1 MLTGSQRHH
10 TEGAMAEE
18 VGRRAERHNTTR
30 FVKGTNVKKPSNFEG
45 TGLIA
50 IFKHPLSVFM
60 LCVPFGIWSYYARW
74 NAAYTFW
81 LNFFAMLPMAKILGD
96 ITEESGDSNEL
107 AAGLRN
113 DLLAG
118 LINATFGNA
127 VEMVIT
133 VQTLRGGLYA
143 VVKATLLGMAL
154 RGSVLS
160 NVLLVLGMSF
170 LFGGLAPYIN
180 SEKICKLS
188 MNRLRKDQLSM
199 RISEQIIFRLAE
211 VWTGDAHAHISYLQA
226 KVNTS
231 MLLLSCLSFT
241 LAGRTQR
248 VTVFG
253 TMMAGQ
259 YEMDSESL
267 EEVMLP
273 VTCSIIIISAYGAYI
288 VFQLFTHRTVE
299 SSGRHS
305 HSCHRR
311 TSLIFFVSRQVLLF
325 VMTAVVAFCS
335 DLLVDSIESMTA
347 DAHMGE
353 HFIGIIL
360 LPIVGN
366 ACEHAAAVRFAMQD
380 TAWPLTFFSS
390 DFSQCRKAESR
401 SLYSVLLGFY
411 SLHSLYCMFFIH
423 FDSTSV
429 LSWNF
434 CALQDKPGLSIGI
447 AVGSSTWQIALFVVP
462 FAVLV
467 GWCIDR
473 PMDLNFGAL
482 NVTVPR
488 GGENRHFHTNKKH
501 KVEQ

>member
-1 MLTGSQRHH
+1 MV
-10 TEGAMAEE
+10 EE
-18 VGRRAERHNTTR
+18 VARRGERHNTTR

-50 IFKHPLSVFM
+50 IFKHPLSIFL
-60 LCVPFGIWSYYARW
+60 LCVPFGVYSYYAKW
-74 NAAYTFW
+74 NSAYTFW

-96 ITEESGDSNEL
+96 ITEEL

-143 VVKATLLGMAL
+143 VVKATLLG
-154 RGSVLS
+154 SVLS

-170 LFGGLAPYIN
+170 LFGGLVNVSKKEEAKEVKEERPR
-180 SEKICKLS
+180 SARTSGKLQEDPELEKLDKMDKEETGGYLVV
-188 MNRLRKDQLSM
+188 
-199 RISEQIIFRLAE
+199 AE
-211 VWTGDAHAHISYLQA
+211 KVQTFKILGAM
-226 KVNTS
+226 VNTS

-241 LAGRTQR
+241 L

-259 YEMDSESL
+259 YKMDDASL

-273 VTCSIIIISAYGAYI
+273 VSRTCSIIIISAYVAYI
-288 VFQLFTHRTVE
+288 VFQLFTHRTVMADTGEDDDEEE
-299 SSGRHS
+299 SSISVTTAG
-305 HSCHRR
+305 
-311 TSLIFFVSRQVLLF
+311 VLLF
-325 VMTAVVAFCS
+325 VMTSIVAFCS
-335 DLLVDSIESMTA
+335 DLLVDSIENMTA

-380 TAWPLTFFSS
+380 
-390 DFSQCRKAESR
+390 
-401 SLYSVLLGFY
+401 
-411 SLHSLYCMFFIH
+411 
-423 FDSTSV
+423 
-429 LSWNF
+429 
-434 CALQDKPGLSIGI
+434 KPGLSIGI
-447 AVGSSTWQIALFVVP
+447 AVGSSTQIALFVVP
-462 FAVLV
+462 FSVLV

-482 NVTVPR
+482 NVTVMTLSVIVVLSMVVDGQSNWLQGYLLCAAYAVIAVLFWYVPNST
-488 GGENRHFHTNKKH
+488 GGQTI
-501 KVEQ
+501 

>member
-1 MLTGSQRHH
+1 
-10 TEGAMAEE
+10 
-18 VGRRAERHNTTR
+18 
-30 FVKGTNVKKPSNFEG
+30 VKKPSNFEG

-50 IFKHPLSVFM
+50 IFKHPLSIFL
-60 LCVPFGIWSYYARW
+60 LCVPFGVYSYYAKW
-74 NAAYTFW
+74 NSAYTFW

-96 ITEESGDSNEL
+96 ITEEL

-143 VVKATLLGMAL
+143 VVKATLLG
-154 RGSVLS
+154 SVLS

-170 LFGGLAPYIN
+170 LFGGLVNVSKKEEAKEVKEERPR
-180 SEKICKLS
+180 SARTSGKMQEDPELEKLDKMDKEETGGYS
-188 MNRLRKDQLSM
+188 VV
-199 RISEQIIFRLAE
+199 AE
-211 VWTGDAHAHISYLQA
+211 KVQTFKILGAM
-226 KVNTS
+226 VNTS

-241 LAGRTQR
+241 L

-259 YEMDSESL
+259 YKMDDASL

-273 VTCSIIIISAYGAYI
+273 VSRTCSIIIISAYVAYI
-288 VFQLFTHRTVE
+288 VFQLFTHRTVMADTGEDDDEEE
-299 SSGRHS
+299 SSISVTTAG
-305 HSCHRR
+305 
-311 TSLIFFVSRQVLLF
+311 VLLF
-325 VMTAVVAFCS
+325 VMTSIVAFCS
-335 DLLVDSIESMTA
+335 DLLVDSIENMTA

-380 TAWPLTFFSS
+380 
-390 DFSQCRKAESR
+390 
-401 SLYSVLLGFY
+401 
-411 SLHSLYCMFFIH
+411 
-423 FDSTSV
+423 
-429 LSWNF
+429 
-434 CALQDKPGLSIGI
+434 KPGLSIGI
-447 AVGSSTWQIALFVVP
+447 AVGSSTQIALFVVP
-462 FAVLV
+462 FSVLV

-482 NVTVPR
+482 NVTVMTLSVIVVLSMVVDGQSNWLQGYLLCAAYAVIAVLFWYVPNST
-488 GGENRHFHTNKKH
+488 GGQTI
-501 KVEQ
+501 

>member
-1 MLTGSQRHH
+1 
-10 TEGAMAEE
+10 MAEE
-18 VGRRAERHNTTR
+18 GVFRRGERHNTTR
-30 FVKGTNVKKPSNFEG
+30 FVKGTNAKKPPNFEG

-50 IFKHPLSVFM
+50 IFKHPLSIFL
-60 LCVPFGIWSYYARW
+60 LCVPFGIWSYYAKW

-96 ITEESGDSNEL
+96 ITEEL

-143 VVKATLLGMAL
+143 VVKATLLG
-154 RGSVLS
+154 SVLS

-170 LFGGLAPYIN
+170 LFGGLVNVNKDKQKDTAAL
-180 SEKICKLS
+180 EKEETGGFS
-188 MNRLRKDQLSM
+188 VV
-199 RISEQIIFRLAE
+199 AE
-211 VWTGDAHAHISYLQA
+211 KVQTFKILGAM
-226 KVNTS
+226 VNTS

-241 LAGRTQR
+241 L

-253 TMMAGQ
+253 TMMSEQ
-259 YEMDSESL
+259 YGMDRESL

-273 VTCSIIIISAYGAYI
+273 VSRTCSIIIVSAYAAYI
-288 VFQLFTHRTVE
+288 IFQLFTHREVMAEGGVDEEEEEDGSISVTTA
-299 SSGRHS
+299 G
-305 HSCHRR
+305 
-311 TSLIFFVSRQVLLF
+311 ILLF
-325 VMTAVVAFCS
+325 VMTSVVAFCS
-335 DLLVDSIESMTA
+335 DLLVDSIEDMTEN
-347 DAHMGE
+347 AHMGE

-380 TAWPLTFFSS
+380 
-390 DFSQCRKAESR
+390 
-401 SLYSVLLGFY
+401 
-411 SLHSLYCMFFIH
+411 
-423 FDSTSV
+423 
-429 LSWNF
+429 
-434 CALQDKPGLSIGI
+434 KPGLSIGI
-447 AVGSSTWQIALFVVP
+447 AVGSSTQIALFVVP
-462 FAVLV
+462 FSVLV

-482 NVTVPR
+482 NVTVMTLSVIVVLSMVVDGQSNWLQGYLLCAAYAVIAVLFWYVPNS
-488 GGENRHFHTNKKH
+488 GSNETI
-501 KVEQ
+501 

>member
-1 MLTGSQRHH
+1 
-10 TEGAMAEE
+10 MAEE
-18 VGRRAERHNTTR
+18 GIGSRRAERHNTTR

-50 IFKHPLSVFM
+50 IFKHPLSIFM
-60 LCVPFGIWSYYARW
+60 ICVPFGIWSYYARW
-74 NAAYTFW
+74 NSAYTFW

-96 ITEESGDSNEL
+96 ITEEL

-143 VVKATLLGMAL
+143 VVKATLLG
-154 RGSVLS
+154 SVLS

-170 LFGGLAPYIN
+170 LFGGLVNVSGKAEAKAKEEQRRPSVRN
-180 SEKICKLS
+180 SQKMEDPELLDKLDKEETGGYSVVAEKVQTFKILGA
-188 MNRLRKDQLSM
+188 M
-199 RISEQIIFRLAE
+199 
-211 VWTGDAHAHISYLQA
+211 
-226 KVNTS
+226 VNTS

-241 LAGRTQR
+241 L

-259 YEMDSESL
+259 YKMDNASL

-273 VTCSIIIISAYGAYI
+273 ISRTCSIIIISAYVAYI
-288 VFQLFTHRTVE
+288 VFQLFTHRTVMADTGDGDDDE
-299 SSGRHS
+299 EEGSI
-305 HSCHRR
+305 
-311 TSLIFFVSRQVLLF
+311 TVTTAAVLLF
-325 VMTAVVAFCS
+325 VMTSIVAFCS
-335 DLLVDSIESMTA
+335 DLLVDSIENMTA

-380 TAWPLTFFSS
+380 
-390 DFSQCRKAESR
+390 
-401 SLYSVLLGFY
+401 
-411 SLHSLYCMFFIH
+411 
-423 FDSTSV
+423 
-429 LSWNF
+429 
-434 CALQDKPGLSIGI
+434 KPGLSIGI
-447 AVGSSTWQIALFVVP
+447 AVGSSTQIALFVVP
-462 FAVLV
+462 FSVLV

-482 NVTVPR
+482 NVTVMTLSVIVVLSMVVDGQSNWLQGYLLCAAYAVIAVLFWYVPNST
-488 GGENRHFHTNKKH
+488 GDETI
-501 KVEQ
+501 